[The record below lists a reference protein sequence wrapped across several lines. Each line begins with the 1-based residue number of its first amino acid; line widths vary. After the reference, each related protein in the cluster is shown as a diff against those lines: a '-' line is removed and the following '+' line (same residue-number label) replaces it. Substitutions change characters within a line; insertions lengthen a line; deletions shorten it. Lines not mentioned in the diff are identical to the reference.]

1 MIVEWDDEK
10 ATANKRKHGVTFEQA
25 VAVLEDPLSVTFRDP
40 DHSLDEARFLTFG
53 HDSAGRIL
61 MVAHTDR
68 GDAVRLIS
76 ARRATRAERKVYE
89 ES

>member
-10 ATANKRKHGVTFEQA
+10 ASANKRKHGVTFEQA
-25 VAVLEDPLSVTFRDP
+25 VAVLEDPLSVTFHDP

-68 GDAVRLIS
+68 GDAVRLIT
-76 ARRATRAERKVYE
+76 ARRATRTERKVYE